1 MPDINAI
8 EGCLA
13 HLALEIGHSPN
24 TQLAARIILERF
36 HTWAEKKSFVWQDI
50 REEHLEEYIRLQSV
64 SRELSPSSLKLEIVF
79 VRWLFRYLHS
89 EKQIPA
95 DPAEKLEAPHI
106 QRHLPETLTVEEV
119 EKLLD
124 ADFGNDPLGLRNR
137 AILEVL
143 YSSGMRA
150 GEIVTVRIEA
160 MNLSEQTIRVTG
172 KGDKDRVV
180 LIGAKAANAL
190 RHYLE
195 KGRPALAAN
204 RGSGEVFLAQ
214 HGGRLTTARIWQVVR
229 EAMKLTGLNKKIYP
243 HLLRHSFATHMLN
256 GGADLRVIQ
265 ELLGHASIG
274 TTEIYTHVDS
284 ERLQNIHH
292 RFHPRA

>member
-1 MPDINAI
+1 MPDPQAI
-8 EGCLA
+8 EDCLA
-13 HLALEIGHSPN
+13 YLALEIGHSTN

-36 HTWAEKKSFVWQDI
+36 QAWAEKKNFAWGDI

-64 SRELSPSSLKLEIVF
+64 SRKLSPASLKLEIVF
-79 VRWLFRYLHS
+79 LRWIFRFLYS
-89 EKQIPA
+89 EKRIPT
-95 DPAEKLEAPHI
+95 DPSEKLESPRLH
-106 QRHLPETLTVEEV
+106 RHLPETLTVDEV
-119 EKLLD
+119 EKLLA
-124 ADFGNDPLGLRNR
+124 ADFGKDPLGLRNR

-150 GEIVTVRIEA
+150 GEIVTVRVEA
-160 MNLSEQTIRVTG
+160 LNLNEHTIRVTG

-180 LIGAKAANAL
+180 LIGSKAAEAL
-190 RHYLE
+190 RLYLE
-195 KGRPALAAN
+195 KARPALAGNHA
-204 RGSGEVFLAQ
+204 GGEVFLAQ

-229 EAMKLTGLNKKIYP
+229 EAMRLTGLNKKIYP

-256 GGADLRVIQ
+256 RGADLRVIQ

-284 ERLQNIHH
+284 ERLQNIH
-292 RFHPRA
+292 RSFHPRA